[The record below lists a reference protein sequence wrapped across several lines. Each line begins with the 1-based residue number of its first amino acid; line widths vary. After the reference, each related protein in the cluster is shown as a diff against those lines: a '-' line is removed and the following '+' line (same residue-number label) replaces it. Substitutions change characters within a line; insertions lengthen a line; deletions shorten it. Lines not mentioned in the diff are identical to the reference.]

1 MRSTPA
7 IEDYLATIL
16 ALQQAGEPVIGARL
30 AERLGVSPPTV
41 TEMLRRLLKEG
52 YISIDRHKEVSL
64 TPQGL
69 AIAESV
75 ARRHRIAE
83 RWLTDQLGFDR
94 ARAAQE
100 ADKLEHALAPEVAER
115 LHIALGL
122 PEVCPDGNPLAGE
135 VVDEAGVR
143 PLAALE
149 IGAVAVVARVSP
161 DVERDAAFLA
171 ELEQSGII
179 PGARLTV
186 LRAEA
191 GALWLRCGAR
201 ELSLTHSLAAK
212 VFVRPPELQ
221 EAEQEPIPLED
232 QLPVEVEVRAVEGW
246 CRARHHVGERFEVGH
261 CSPSGLCVEALAAM
275 FPVMQGLR
283 RRALAE
289 GGAPTAEV
297 TAELPCPD
305 DGSVTFRLRVRPRDE
320 HV

>member
-1 MRSTPA
+1 MRPTPA

-52 YISIDRHKEVSL
+52 YVSIDRHKEVTL
-64 TPQGL
+64 TPEGL
-69 AIAESV
+69 AVAEAV

-115 LHIALGL
+115 LHVALGL

-135 VVDEAGVR
+135 PPDDANVR

-149 IGAVAVVARVSP
+149 PGAVAVVARISP

-171 ELEQSGII
+171 ELERSGIV
-179 PGARLTV
+179 PGARVTV
-186 LRAEA
+186 LRADA
-191 GALWLRCGAR
+191 AALRLRCGVHELALAR
-201 ELSLTHSLAAK
+201 TAAAK

-221 EAEQEPIPLED
+221 VAQAPVPLED
-232 QLPVEVEVRAVEGW
+232 QLPIEVEVSAVEGW

-297 TAELPCPD
+297 TAEMPCPD

-320 HV
+320 HA

>member
-1 MRSTPA
+1 MRPTPA

-52 YISIDRHKEVSL
+52 YVSIDRHKEVSL
-64 TPQGL
+64 TPEGL
-69 AIAESV
+69 AVAESV

-115 LHIALGL
+115 LHVALGF

-135 VVDEAGVR
+135 PSDTANVR

-149 IGAVAVVARVSP
+149 TGAVAVVARVSP

-171 ELEQSGII
+171 ELERSGIV
-179 PGARLTV
+179 PGARVTV
-186 LRAEA
+186 L
-191 GALWLRCGAR
+191 GADAAALRLRCGVHELTLAR
-201 ELSLTHSLAAK
+201 TAAAK

-221 EAEQEPIPLED
+221 EEQAPVPLED
-232 QLPVEVEVRAVEGW
+232 QLPIEVEVSAVEGW

-261 CSPSGLCVEALAAM
+261 CSPGGLCVEALAAM

-297 TAELPCPD
+297 TAEMPCPD

-320 HV
+320 HA

>member
-1 MRSTPA
+1 MRPTPA

-52 YISIDRHKEVSL
+52 YVSIDRHKEVSL
-64 TPQGL
+64 TPAGL
-69 AIAESV
+69 ALAESV

-115 LHIALGL
+115 LHVALGL
-122 PEVCPDGNPLAGE
+122 PEVCPDGNPLVGAPP
-135 VVDEAGVR
+135 DSANVR
-143 PLAALE
+143 PLTELE
-149 IGAVAVVARVSP
+149 TGAVAVVARVSP

-171 ELEQSGII
+171 ELEQGGLV

-186 LRAEA
+186 LQADA

-201 ELSLTHSLAAK
+201 ELTLARTAAAK
-212 VFVRPPELQ
+212 VFVRPLELQ
-221 EAEQEPIPLED
+221 EEQAPVPLED
-232 QLPVEVEVRAVEGW
+232 QLPVEVEVSAVEGW

-261 CSPSGLCVEALAAM
+261 CSPNGLCVEALAAM

-289 GGAPTAEV
+289 GRTAAAEV
-297 TAELPCPD
+297 TAELPCPE
-305 DGSVTFRLRVRPRDE
+305 DGSVTFRLRVRPRGE
-320 HV
+320 HA

>member
-1 MRSTPA
+1 MRPTPA

-52 YISIDRHKEVSL
+52 YVSIDRHKEVTL
-64 TPQGL
+64 TSSGL

-75 ARRHRIAE
+75 VRRHRIAE

-115 LHIALGL
+115 LHVALGL
-122 PEVCPDGNPLAGE
+122 PQVCPDGNPLTGE
-135 VVDEAGVR
+135 PAAEPRTR
-143 PLAALE
+143 PLAELE
-149 IGAVAVVARVSP
+149 IGEAAVVARVSP

-171 ELEQSGII
+171 ELDQGGIV

-186 LRAEA
+186 LQKNADELRV
-191 GALWLRCGAR
+191 RCGTR
-201 ELSLTHSLAAK
+201 ERTLTRAIAAK
-212 VFVRPPELQ
+212 VFVRPPEPQ
-221 EAEQEPIPLED
+221 AEQSTAPLED
-232 QLPVEVEVRAVEGW
+232 QLPVEVEVSAVEGW
-246 CRARHHVGERFEVGH
+246 CRARHYVGERFEVGH

-289 GGAPTAEV
+289 GGAQTTEV
-297 TAELPCPD
+297 TAEMPCPE
-305 DGSVTFRLRVRPRDE
+305 DGSVTFRLRVRPRTDQA
-320 HV
+320 